1 MVEDKVERAFLAR
14 IFKLFPFRNLTRNDF
29 LDFVK
34 GDEGVGAVFIYNQR
48 HGIGGNERLLGTER
62 VGFYDFEFVG
72 EKLACD
78 NAAAQ
83 AIGEQKAQGRVFAA
97 IYGLHS
103 CFRVHHAK
111 GFHLFLHDRSEC
123 FVNSNFY
130 IVFGQPVIGGLL
142 VAAATGH

>member
-14 IFKLFPFRNLTRNDF
+14 IFELFPFCNLARNDL

-34 GDEGVGAVFIYNQR
+34 GDKGVGAVFIYNER
-48 HGIGGNERLLGTER
+48 HCIGGNERLLSTER

-72 EKLACD
+72 EELACD

-83 AIGEQKAQGRVFAA
+83 AVGEQKSKSGIFAA
-97 IYGLHS
+97 IYWFHA

-123 FVNSNFY
+123 FVNSNLY